1 MLSPPEHR
9 NGVLQLNMGEGKST
23 VIVPMVATA
32 LADGCKM
39 VRVIVAKPQAKQMH
53 QMLVSKLAGLLNRPV
68 YLLPFSRD
76 IKMDA
81 QRADSIQRLVNGCMA
96 EGGILMVQLEYL
108 LSLQLIELE
117 CHLSSNKG
125 AVDRLRWSIED
136 SPSRW
141 AVVQEVL
148 RLIARIAG
156 EAKPEFSK
164 LLELNP
170 RKEGQYPIVRFLQVD
185 AAKAVLDRIAS
196 HICKTGMQGFPIS
209 HQPGSFKEAVQRYIS
224 HWDLTPTDVEL
235 VESSRFFDG
244 ASIGCIL
251 MLRGLFAGGILAFA
265 LGQKRWRVNYG
276 VDPHR
281 QSGTKLTVPYRAK
294 DSPSPRSEFSHPD
307 VVIALTCL
315 SYYYN
320 GLDEQSL
327 FSAFRLLV
335 KSDNAR
341 TDSKKRYP
349 HLRCS
354 KLTIDFYLS
363 HLVFS
368 KEAKEFPHKLSAS
381 GWDLGK
387 VKHHPT
393 TGFSGTNDSRY
404 VLPADIKQLDLAEQ
418 KHTNALVLG
427 YLLQPENGVTSVPQE
442 AKGTPFNSQMLL
454 DMISGMDTHT
464 RVVLDFGAQVID
476 LTNLQFVKRW
486 LARYQNG
493 DKTQAV
499 ICFNDDD
506 EIVVLD
512 RSGKVEELETSPFSE
527 QLDRCLVSLDESHT
541 RGTDLK
547 LPPKYRAVVT
557 LGAGLTKGRLVQACM
572 RMRKLGKGQSVEFCV
587 PWEIEQKIANLKTR
601 ESPGSRQ
608 VTIPDVLNWVISET
622 CLDLRKAIPLWL
634 NQGVRFSRQQTFWS
648 HYQGDDGPGWA
659 EQFLEDESQTLDQR
673 YRPRNGR
680 VNLEVFL
687 NKADYSKMDV
697 LRARCDDFG
706 MTELHTASLQE
717 EQEQELSPETEQERQ
732 IEKPPAV
739 EPETHSLSQSLT
751 TWMQNGHVARHF
763 NTENKSA
770 FQTLYST
777 SAAGYVDLDNFPV
790 NLRATSDFANTKDL
804 RKSTFDAISRD
815 VALFLNL
822 FSGQLYLSR
831 FKDYTTICDLL
842 GLAWDTD
849 NADNSVV
856 LGPDGFIPPGTEG
869 KLVNTSRFGKSPV
882 QFLQV
887 LIEKIR
893 QDGGSIEKT
902 DIGKMFQG
910 VRLLE
915 YDFEDRI

>member
-53 QMLVSKLAGLLNRPV
+53 QMLVSKLAGLLDRPV

-108 LSLQLIELE
+108 LSLQLMELE

-125 AVDRLRWSIED
+125 AADRLRWSIED

-148 RLIARIAG
+148 RLVARIAG

-170 RKEGQYPIVRFLQVD
+170 RKEGQYPIVRFLQVN
-185 AAKAVLDRIAS
+185 AAKAVLNRVAS
-196 HICKTGMQGFPIS
+196 HICKTGMQGFPI
-209 HQPGSFKEAVQRYIS
+209 
-224 HWDLTPTDVEL
+224 
-235 VESSRFFDG
+235 
-244 ASIGCIL
+244 
-251 MLRGLFAGGILAFA
+251 
-265 LGQKRWRVNYG
+265 N
-276 VDPHR
+276 
-281 QSGTKLTVPYRAK
+281 
-294 DSPSPRSEFSHPD
+294 
-307 VVIALTCL
+307 
-315 SYYYN
+315 
-320 GLDEQSL
+320 EQSL
-327 FSAFRLLV
+327 FSAFPLLV

-464 RVVLDFGAQVID
+464 RVVLDVGAQVID

-557 LGAGLTKGRLVQACM
+557 LGARLTKGRLVQACM

-634 NQGVRFSRQQTFWS
+634 NQG
-648 HYQGDDGPGWA
+648 GDDGPGWA

-673 YRPRNGR
+673 YRLRNGR

-869 KLVNTSRFGKSPV
+869 KLV
-882 QFLQV
+882 

>member
-1 MLSPPEHR
+1 MT
-9 NGVLQLNMGEGKST
+9 KS
-23 VIVPMVATA
+23 
-32 LADGCKM
+32 
-39 VRVIVAKPQAKQMH
+39 
-53 QMLVSKLAGLLNRPV
+53 
-68 YLLPFSRD
+68 
-76 IKMDA
+76 
-81 QRADSIQRLVNGCMA
+81 
-96 EGGILMVQLEYL
+96 
-108 LSLQLIELE
+108 
-117 CHLSSNKG
+117 LSSTG
-125 AVDRLRWSIED
+125 LARL
-136 SPSRW
+136 
-141 AVVQEVL
+141 
-148 RLIARIAG
+148 
-156 EAKPEFSK
+156 K
-164 LLELNP
+164 
-170 RKEGQYPIVRFLQVD
+170 
-185 AAKAVLDRIAS
+185 
-196 HICKTGMQGFPIS
+196 
-209 HQPGSFKEAVQRYIS
+209 
-224 HWDLTPTDVEL
+224 
-235 VESSRFFDG
+235 SSR
-244 ASIGCIL
+244 
-251 MLRGLFAGGILAFA
+251 R
-265 LGQKRWRVNYG
+265 R
-276 VDPHR
+276 H
-281 QSGTKLTVPYRAK
+281 
-294 DSPSPRSEFSHPD
+294 SP
-307 VVIALTCL
+307 
-315 SYYYN
+315 N
-320 GLDEQSL
+320 SL
-327 FSAFRLLV
+327 
-335 KSDNAR
+335 
-341 TDSKKRYP
+341 
-349 HLRCS
+349 
-354 KLTIDFYLS
+354 I
-363 HLVFS
+363 
-368 KEAKEFPHKLSAS
+368 
-381 GWDLGK
+381 
-387 VKHHPT
+387 
-393 TGFSGTNDSRY
+393 
-404 VLPADIKQLDLAEQ
+404 
-418 KHTNALVLG
+418 
-427 YLLQPENGVTSVPQE
+427 
-442 AKGTPFNSQMLL
+442 
-454 DMISGMDTHT
+454 
-464 RVVLDFGAQVID
+464 
-476 LTNLQFVKRW
+476 
-486 LARYQNG
+486 
-493 DKTQAV
+493 
-499 ICFNDDD
+499 
-506 EIVVLD
+506 
-512 RSGKVEELETSPFSE
+512 
-527 QLDRCLVSLDESHT
+527 
-541 RGTDLK
+541 DLK

-790 NLRATSDFANTKDL
+790 NLRATSDFANTLLPLIERSSYVVLHLYAPRINLAFETLDHVQL
-804 RKSTFDAISRD
+804 YRVSGKSTFDAISRD